1 MEYDVRVRVQGAPG
15 ETGQAPPLIV
25 DTEGH
30 LAVERGHCALSYY
43 QYEGEEAVPVKTSI
57 RLERST
63 VAMERSD
70 HTTMVFDRKRPSFHP
85 VLTQSGRL
93 VSMMVI
99 PHRVEWNQRRGRGSL
114 RLAYDLVYDGRI
126 TSNHDI
132 LFEFAP
138 SHGAL

>member
-15 ETGQAPPLIV
+15 ETGQVPPLIV

-70 HTTMVFDRKRPSFHP
+70 HTTMVFDRKRPVS
-85 VLTQSGRL
+85 SGAD
-93 VSMMVI
+93 SI
-99 PHRVEWNQRRGRGSL
+99 GAAGIDDGDPSPGRVESKKGTGIAALGL
-114 RLAYDLVYDGRI
+114 RSCL
-126 TSNHDI
+126 
-132 LFEFAP
+132 
-138 SHGAL
+138 